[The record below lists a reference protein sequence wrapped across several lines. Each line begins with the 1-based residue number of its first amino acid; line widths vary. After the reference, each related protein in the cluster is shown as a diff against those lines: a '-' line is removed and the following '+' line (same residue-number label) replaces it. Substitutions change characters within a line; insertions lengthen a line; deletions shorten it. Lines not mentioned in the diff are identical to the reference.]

1 MYNMVKISKRKT
13 RDLNK
18 VKCIKDKSNQP
29 LVKVEEIRTYGEI
42 TLMGYSVMGMGVQC
56 PS

>member
-18 VKCIKDKSNQP
+18 VKCIKDKSNQL